1 MADMQT
7 LCRRRP
13 DPRRRRFSARSRRCR
28 QRRGTPPRRWAR
40 VGPPG
45 HRPPRSG
52 SGAVDGPAAAAAR
65 GSVSAFDRAGQ
76 GPQERA
82 GSGAP
87 CSIAGERASSAM
99 GPMDCIPGDIRPAG
113 AGRASSPCPGNGG
126 SWAWRSRGPRGAA
139 GGSPPT
145 WLASARRPW
154 PPQRCSGSCAGPA
167 CRAGGIAWGCSS
179 TTVPGPVGCSP
190 SGRGGSS
197 PGRAGPAAACCP
209 SPKPHPPRLARADGL
224 TRGQRAPGES
234 R

>member
-1 MADMQT
+1 MQT

-13 DPRRRRFSARSRRCR
+13 DPRRRFSARSRRCR

-45 HRPPRSG
+45 HRPPCSG